1 MKALSTLLTL
11 TALIFTAGA
20 YASDLDKEQRW
31 ANSIDATLMD
41 GEIVMLDDGTSEF
54 LSIFTEALEEKKRA
68 AIIMHGTGVHPD
80 WKEVI
85 EPLRIGLTDHGWHT
99 LSIQMP
105 ILPNDAEYAEYAPLY
120 DEVAPRID
128 AAIDFLKAEG
138 YDKIALIGHSQG
150 SAMGSYYLSKN
161 KANVVGFVG
170 VGMPDLYDDA
180 RMKNSESLKH
190 ITLPVLDIY
199 GSDDLE
205 SVLKPSDQRKTAAKQ
220 AGNENYTV
228 IVVEGADH
236 FFKDRAK
243 EDELIEKTT
252 EWLEKL

>member
-1 MKALSTLLTL
+1 MKALSTVLTL
-11 TALIFTAGA
+11 ATLIFTASA
-20 YASDLDKEQRW
+20 YGSDLDKEQRW

-54 LSIFTEALEEKKRA
+54 LSLFTETLEDKGRA

-105 ILPNDAEYAEYAPLY
+105 ILPNDAEYAEYTPLY

-128 AAIDFLKAEG
+128 AAINFLKAEG
-138 YDKIALIGHSQG
+138 YDKIVLIGHSQG

-161 KANVVGFVG
+161 KADVLGFVG
-170 VGMPDLYDDA
+170 VGMPDLYDDP
-180 RMKNSESLKH
+180 RMKNSESLKY

-199 GSDDLE
+199 GSGDLE
-205 SVLKPSDQRKTAAKQ
+205 SVLKPSAQRKTSAQQ
-220 AGNENYTV
+220 AGNDNYTV
-228 IVVEGADH
+228 VVVEGADH
-236 FFKDRAK
+236 FFKGEEK
-243 EDELIEKTT
+243 ELVEKTA

>member
-1 MKALSTLLTL
+1 MKTLSTLLSL
-11 TALIFTAGA
+11 TALIFTVGA

-31 ANSIDATLMD
+31 ADSIEATLMD

-54 LSIFTEALEEKKRA
+54 LSIYTEALENKDRA

-105 ILPNDAEYAEYAPLY
+105 ILPNDADYAEYAPLY
-120 DEVAPRID
+120 AEVAPRID

-150 SAMGSYYLSKN
+150 SAMSSYYLSKN
-161 KANVVGFVG
+161 KADILGFVG

-199 GSDDLE
+199 GSGDLE
-205 SVLKPSDQRKTAAKQ
+205 SVLKPSAQRKAAAKQ

-236 FFKDRAK
+236 FFKGEEK
-243 EDELIEKTT
+243 ELIENTAK
-252 EWLEKL
+252 WLEKL